1 MLKRTPLYELHRE
14 LGAKIVP
21 FAGFEMPIQ
30 YTSIVEEH
38 RWVRQ
43 HAGLFDVSHM
53 GEFVI
58 RGPRALEFVSYIT
71 SNDPARLGVGQV
83 QYSAMLTEQ
92 GTFVDDLLTYRF
104 EDHFMLVVNA
114 ANIEKD
120 FAHVQTHLFATGVEA
135 LNLSDETG
143 EVALQGPRA
152 QEVLQ
157 PLVDFDL
164 ETLGYY
170 WARHATVAG
179 VKAIVSRTGYTGE
192 DGFEIYTRPEDL
204 ETVAR
209 ALLEHPEVRPIGL
222 GARDTLRLEMG
233 YPLYGNDIDET
244 INPFE
249 AGLGWIVRMKKPA
262 FVGKEALQ
270 RIKAAGIHRKRVGFV
285 TPNRRIIPRHHMRL
299 FHEDQE
305 VGFVTSGNYSPM
317 LNTGIGMGYVP
328 PHLAQEGQTL
338 HLDFR
343 KRREAVTVVP
353 LPFYQR
359 GTVRMGFK
367 GIQRD

>member
-1 MLKRTPLYELHRE
+1 MLKRTPLYDLHRE
-14 LGAKIVP
+14 LGAKLVP

-53 GEFVI
+53 GEILI
-58 RGPRALEFVSYIT
+58 RGPRALEFTSYIT
-71 SNDPARLGVGQV
+71 SNDPARLAVGQV
-83 QYSAMLTEQ
+83 QYSSMLTEK
-92 GTFVDDLLTYRF
+92 GTFVDDLLTYRL
-104 EDHFMLVVNA
+104 EDHFLLVVNA
-114 ANIEKD
+114 ANIDKD
-120 FAHVQTHLFATGVEA
+120 FAHVQRYLFGTGVEA

-143 EVALQGPRA
+143 EVALQGPKA

-170 WARHATVAG
+170 WARHGTVAG
-179 VKAIVSRTGYTGE
+179 VKALISRTGYTGE

-209 ALLEHPEVRPIGL
+209 ALLDHPEVKPIGL

-249 AGLGWIVRMKKPA
+249 AGLGWIVRMKKPN

-270 RIKAAGIHRKRVGFV
+270 RAKAEGLRRKRVGFV
-285 TPNRRIIPRHHMRL
+285 TPNRRVIPRHHMKL
-299 FHEDQE
+299 YHNDQE
-305 VGFVTSGNYSPM
+305 VGFVSSGNFSPM
-317 LNTGIGMGYVP
+317 LGTGIGMGYVP
-328 PHLAQEGQTL
+328 PDLAQEGQTL
-338 HLDFR
+338 ALEIR
-343 KRREAVTVVP
+343 KKKEPVTVVS
-353 LPFYQR
+353 LPFYKQ
-359 GTVRMGFK
+359 GTVRLGFK
-367 GIQRD
+367 GKGT

>member
-1 MLKRTPLYELHRE
+1 MLKRTPLYDLHRE
-14 LGAKIVP
+14 LGAKLVP

-53 GEFVI
+53 GEILI
-58 RGPRALEFVSYIT
+58 RGPRALEFTSYIT
-71 SNDPARLGVGQV
+71 SNDPARLAVGQV
-83 QYSAMLTEQ
+83 QYSSMLTEK
-92 GTFVDDLLTYRF
+92 GTFVDDLLTYRL
-104 EDHFMLVVNA
+104 EDHFLLVVNA
-114 ANIEKD
+114 ANIDKD
-120 FAHVQTHLFATGVEA
+120 FAHVQRYLFGTGVEA

-143 EVALQGPRA
+143 EVALQGPKA

-170 WARHATVAG
+170 WARHGTVAG
-179 VKAIVSRTGYTGE
+179 VKALISRTGYTGE

-209 ALLEHPEVRPIGL
+209 ALLDHPEVKPIGL

-249 AGLGWIVRMKKPA
+249 AGLGWIVRMKKPN

-270 RIKAAGIHRKRVGFV
+270 RAKAEGLRRKRVGFV
-285 TPNRRIIPRHHMRL
+285 TPNRRVIPRHHMKL
-299 FHEDQE
+299 LHNDQE
-305 VGFVTSGNYSPM
+305 VGFVSSGNFSPM
-317 LNTGIGMGYVP
+317 LDTGIGMGYVP
-328 PHLAQEGQTL
+328 PDLAQEGQTL
-338 HLDFR
+338 ALEIR
-343 KRREAVTVVP
+343 KKKEPVTVVS
-353 LPFYQR
+353 LPFYKQ
-359 GTVRMGFK
+359 GTVRLGFK
-367 GIQRD
+367 GKGT